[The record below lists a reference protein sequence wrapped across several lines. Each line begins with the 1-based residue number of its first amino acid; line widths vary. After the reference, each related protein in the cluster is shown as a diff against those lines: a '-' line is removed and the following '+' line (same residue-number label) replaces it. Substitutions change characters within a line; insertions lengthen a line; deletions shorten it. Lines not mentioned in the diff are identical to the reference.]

1 MSLQINTIGQISA
14 MDGRTSTQKFSK
26 SIHNTSTTE
35 NIAKVSKELQKNIEQ
50 TKNDIQEIQDIS
62 NAVGRKIQFS
72 VNDRLGD
79 VIIKVVDP
87 YTDKVIKEIPTEE
100 IQKLRIHMKETF
112 GFLVNELR

>member
-1 MSLQINTIGQISA
+1 
-14 MDGRTSTQKFSK
+14 MDGRTPTEKNSK
-26 SIHNTSTTE
+26 TINKTSTTE

-50 TKNDIQEIQDIS
+50 TKSDVQQIQDIS

-100 IQKLRIHMKETF
+100 IQKLRAHMKETF